1 MGAEL
6 FLLSKLKEFYNSF
19 DVDSVPQID
28 SREFG
33 FGEFGKKIS
42 NRHLS
47 FKNKQ
52 ELNSFLREKT
62 PFYISYSNAKYEFPA
77 ARPMD
82 KKNLISA
89 DLIYEFDAD
98 DIKTECKITHDSW
111 KCKSCNANGEGNI
124 EKCPECGMGVKV
136 EEWVCKDCINETK
149 TQTKKLL
156 KILENDFDFSN
167 GISINFSGSKGFHT
181 HLRGEE
187 IQHLSK
193 AARLELLDYI
203 TGTNID
209 FESMGFQANK
219 TVFTAPK
226 REKARG
232 WAKKLLIES
241 EKFLEKGDPI
251 AIAAHTS
258 QQGYNVTKSMAEK
271 LLKEKPRIINGME
284 RGLLLSVPGV
294 KGEKFWSSTL
304 SFIVDE
310 QKLDVD
316 RQTSIDINKI
326 IRVPNTLHGY
336 TGLQA
341 KEISI
346 EELNNFDALKD
357 TVVLG
362 NEEVKVN
369 ATSPKFYL
377 NAKNWGPYKS
387 TEISLP
393 VYAAFYL
400 LARGNAILMEGN

>member
-1 MGAEL
+1 MGFEL
-6 FLLSKLKEFYNSF
+6 FLQSKLKEFYNSF
-19 DVDSVPQID
+19 EVDSVPQID

-33 FGEFGKKIS
+33 IGEFGKKIS

-52 ELNSFLREKT
+52 ELNSFLREKA

-77 ARPMD
+77 ARPME
-82 KKNLISA
+82 KKIFIGG

-98 DIKTECKITHDSW
+98 DIKTECKLTHDSW
-111 KCKSCNANGEGNI
+111 KCKSCNANGKGNI

-136 EEWVCKDCINETK
+136 EEWVCKECINETK

-156 KILENDFDFSN
+156 KILENDFGFSN
-167 GISINFSGSKGFHT
+167 GIFINFSGSKGFHI
-181 HLRGEE
+181 HIRGEE
-187 IQHLSK
+187 VQHLSK
-193 AARLELLDYI
+193 AGRLELLDYI

-209 FESMGFQANK
+209 FESMGFKYNK
-219 TVFTAPK
+219 TVYFAPK
-226 REKARG
+226 KEKARG
-232 WAKKLLIES
+232 WAKKLLNES
-241 EKFLEKGDPI
+241 EKFLESDAITI
-251 AIAAHTS
+251 ASNTS

-271 LLKEKPRIINGME
+271 LLKEKHSIINGMD
-284 RGLLLSVPGV
+284 RGLLKSVQGV
-294 KGEKFWSSTL
+294 NGEKFWSSTL

-326 IRVPNTLHGY
+326 IRVPNTLHGS

-341 KEISI
+341 KELSV
-346 EELNNFDALKD
+346 EELNNFDALKE

-362 NEEVKVN
+362 SEEVKVN
-369 ATSPKFYL
+369 ATSPQFYL
-377 NAKNWGPYKS
+377 NAKNWGPYNN